1 MVNYLINKW
10 PEYFQPGITSKKKRI
25 ISFLLAFFLT
35 FITYQTILEIV
46 TVEIPIFGFHDIV
59 NLQNPQEIPP
69 QRRDS
74 PGDYSQQNLEPF
86 LEDLV
91 IHNYWFLSTQ
101 ELYEYF
107 IANPRKP
114 VPSEYRGRK
123 KVMITFDDGNE
134 SIYTHVLPILQRL
147 ENKYGKKTKVVVFI
161 NSGFL
166 GRQNSLIKKVTC
178 QDLRHGMQQGYYDIQ
193 SHGLNHEKLTK
204 ISLKALDRE
213 LSQDQI
219 RLRKCTQDLDPNRTV
234 ASHLA
239 YPFGAVNKQVEK
251 YVAQYFSSGYL
262 YDSLKLKLRFFPPN
276 KYRISRLT
284 VNKKHSTKRLS
295 SLASGSWLHKLI
307 GK

>member
-107 IANPRKP
+107 IANPKKP
-114 VPSEYRGRK
+114 IPSEYRGRK
-123 KVMITFDDGNE
+123 KVMISFDDGNE

-166 GRQNSLIKKVTC
+166 GHQDSLIKKVTC
-178 QDLRHGMQQGYYDIQ
+178 QNLRDGMQQGYYDIQ
-193 SHGLNHEKLTK
+193 SHGLNHENLTK

-219 RLRKCTQDLDPNRTV
+219 RLRKCTQDLDQNRTV
-234 ASHLA
+234 ASHIA

-251 YVAQYFSSGYL
+251 YVAQYFTSGYL
-262 YDSLKLKLRFFPPN
+262 YNSLKLKLRFFPAN
-276 KYRISRLT
+276 QYRISRLT

-295 SLASGSWLHKLI
+295 GLASGSWLHKLI